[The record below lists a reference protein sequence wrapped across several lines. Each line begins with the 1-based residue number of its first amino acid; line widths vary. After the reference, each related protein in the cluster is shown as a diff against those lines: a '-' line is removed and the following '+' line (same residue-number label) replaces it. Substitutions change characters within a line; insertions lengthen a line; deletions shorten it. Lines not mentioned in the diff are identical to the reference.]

1 MPRLCICTICTSTYR
16 ANGEVLARSVREHH
30 PDDDFVV
37 LDLDDD
43 RTLDLGIDRS
53 ELLRLAAMYRANEL
67 AGALKPYLIRQLL
80 ADGADTVILLDADI
94 EVFAP
99 LDLAIARAAEHGVVL
114 TPHMTRPLERF
125 EPWFLRSGMVNAG
138 FIAVNGRS
146 RAFLDW
152 WAARTARHSHYA
164 PEDGYFN
171 EQRWLDLAPSLF
183 GAHVLRDSSYNV
195 MGWNLHER
203 PVPPV
208 TFFHFCG
215 GFDPHRPDRLATM
228 PGLPWPS
235 LDEYPAVA
243 AMCRAY
249 AAKLLASGYDRA
261 KQSPYRFG
269 VTPGGLTIEPRM
281 RRLYRQA
288 VLDAEATGSEEPPNP
303 FVDGPRFIDWL
314 LEPTD
319 DTGLTRYL
327 LGVRRER
334 FDLRLAF
341 PDVPGTDSVR
351 FMDWVVGEPANRE
364 TIPSMFLPAAAL

>member
-1 MPRLCICTICTSTYR
+1 MPRLCICTICTGSYR
-16 ANGEVLARSVREHH
+16 ANSEVLARSVREHH
-30 PDDDFVV
+30 PDADLVV

-99 LDLAIARAAEHGVVL
+99 LDLAIARAAEHAVVL
-114 TPHMTRPLERF
+114 TPHMTRPLQRF
-125 EPWFLRSGMVNAG
+125 EPWFLRSGMLNAG
-138 FIAVNGRS
+138 FIAVD
-146 RAFLDW
+146 RASTPFLDW
-152 WAARTARHSHYA
+152 WASRTARQGHYA
-164 PEDGYFN
+164 PEEGYFN

-203 PVPPV
+203 QVPPV

-249 AAKLLASGYDRA
+249 AAKLLDSGYD
-261 KQSPYRFG
+261 
-269 VTPGGLTIEPRM
+269 
-281 RRLYRQA
+281 
-288 VLDAEATGSEEPPNP
+288 
-303 FVDGPRFIDWL
+303 
-314 LEPTD
+314 
-319 DTGLTRYL
+319 
-327 LGVRRER
+327 
-334 FDLRLAF
+334 
-341 PDVPGTDSVR
+341 
-351 FMDWVVGEPANRE
+351 
-364 TIPSMFLPAAAL
+364 